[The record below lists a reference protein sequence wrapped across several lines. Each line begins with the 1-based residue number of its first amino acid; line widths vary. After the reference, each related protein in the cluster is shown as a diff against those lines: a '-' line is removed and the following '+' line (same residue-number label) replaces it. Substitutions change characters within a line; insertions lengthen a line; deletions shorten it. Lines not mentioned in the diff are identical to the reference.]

1 MEKRSKHYGDVVKW
15 IEKVIDSCETY
26 RQSTTV
32 LKLIRNFRQ
41 QLINKS
47 PDTYWGS
54 YHYDIISPLESR
66 LRSRQY
72 TITSTLDRGEDI
84 DKLKKKLED
93 LTDKYSRVVT
103 IQSDPKYLGTFED
116 DRNQIAK
123 EIKLVKR
130 KINNK

>member
-26 RQSTTV
+26 RQSITV

-72 TITSTLDRGEDI
+72 TITSTLDSGEDI
-84 DKLKKKLED
+84 DKLKKNL
-93 LTDKYSRVVT
+93 R
-103 IQSDPKYLGTFED
+103 I
-116 DRNQIAK
+116 
-123 EIKLVKR
+123 
-130 KINNK
+130 

>member
-26 RQSTTV
+26 RQSITV
-32 LKLIRNFRQ
+32 LKLIRNFSR

-47 PDTYWGS
+47 PDTYWKS

-72 TITSTLDRGEDI
+72 TITSTLDSGEDI

>member
-26 RQSTTV
+26 RQSITV

-72 TITSTLDRGEDI
+72 TITSTPDEEEDI
-84 DKLKKKLED
+84 DKLKKNL
-93 LTDKYSRVVT
+93 R
-103 IQSDPKYLGTFED
+103 I
-116 DRNQIAK
+116 
-123 EIKLVKR
+123 
-130 KINNK
+130 